1 MSGSRLERVRA
12 VMPPDGADF
21 AQLLGEG
28 GGGIETGDLIAQ
40 DAVVRFVAPGASAEF
55 GTTGPEGFREGWAN
69 WLEAWESFRIYFDDV
84 FERGDSVVMFVRLR
98 GVTKRGGVEM
108 EEEAASVFRFD
119 GDQVVELEFN
129 LDREDA
135 LKETD

>member
-21 AQLLGEG
+21 AQLLGPG
-28 GGGIETGDLIAQ
+28 GAGIESGDLVAQ
-40 DAVVRFVAPGASAEF
+40 DAAVRFVAPSASAEVSSA
-55 GTTGPEGFREGWAN
+55 GPEGFREGWAN
-69 WLEAWESFRIYFDDV
+69 WLEGWESFRVYFDDV
-84 FERGDSVVMFVRLR
+84 FEKGDSVVMFVRLQ
-98 GVTKRGGVEM
+98 GVTERGGVEM
-108 EEEAASVFRFD
+108 EQEAAAVFRFE

-135 LKETD
+135 LAD

>member
-21 AQLLGEG
+21 AKLLAEG
-28 GGGIETGDLIAQ
+28 GAGIESGDLIAQ
-40 DAVVRFVAPGASAEF
+40 DAVVRFVAPGASAESS
-55 GTTGPEGFREGWAN
+55 TSGPEGFREGWAN

-98 GVTKRGGVEM
+98 GVTKHGGVEM
-108 EEEAASVFRFD
+108 EEEAASVFRFE

-135 LKETD
+135 LKD

>member
-1 MSGSRLERVRA
+1 MSGSRLERVKA

-21 AQLLGEG
+21 AQILGEG
-28 GGGIETGDLIAQ
+28 GGGIDAGDLIAQ
-40 DAVVRFVAPGASAEF
+40 DAVVRFVAPGARAEAN
-55 GTTGPEGFREGWAN
+55 TTGPEGFREGWAN

-98 GVTKRGGVEM
+98 GVTKHGGVEI

-135 LKETD
+135 LAD